1 MSKIFI
7 DTNILVYSM
16 DQSDLKMKK
25 RCQAALK
32 TIDDT
37 LTGVISTQ
45 VMQEFYVVATRK
57 LGVEPLLAKSIL
69 HAFEN
74 FEVVVVDSM
83 LIKEAIDTSIVNQ
96 ISFWDALI
104 VVSAESAKCEK
115 IWTEDLQHDRVIRG
129 VQIDHILTSHR

>member
-1 MSKIFI
+1 
-7 DTNILVYSM
+7 M